1 MANLLD
7 HFINHKPELQKMSS
21 KTYHDLLVV
30 AIHLHMIWPLKL
42 FSANGVFE
50 RETEKYIV
58 QKMSS
63 KTYHDIPSVTHTK
76 PSSLVETTSA
86 FSSFGK
92 ILPGFFSNLKLSNLI
107 RMYQVQTRFLGFIL
121 KLPQLLATSNFSALL
136 NFYSVPM

>member
-1 MANLLD
+1 MPIQLAQKNLQ
-7 HFINHKPELQKMSS
+7 FTFSLQF
-21 KTYHDLLVV
+21 TLVV
-30 AIHLHMIWPLKL
+30 AIDLYMIWPLKL

-107 RMYQVQTRFLGFIL
+107 RMYQVQTRFLDSSF
-121 KLPQLLATSNFSALL
+121 
-136 NFYSVPM
+136 